1 MRISDVVRI
10 SDGYADFL
18 SVGIRISYRWVPRN
32 RVGAFILR
40 SEDRTANGLWSSSR
54 VKQTYWASV
63 RSALRSVD
71 GSFVYARVVYGHIAT
86 YVFL

>member
-18 SVGIRISYRWVPRN
+18 SVGIRISYRWVPSN

-40 SEDRTANGLWSSSR
+40 SEDPTTIRGWPPTR
-54 VKQTYWASV
+54 VKFTQEQ
-63 RSALRSVD
+63 RLHIC
-71 GSFVYARVVYGHIAT
+71 AR
-86 YVFL
+86 

>member
-1 MRISDVVRI
+1 MGDAGSGVRISDVVRI

-40 SEDRTANGLWSSSR
+40 SECVLLYARGTVAGLIFDFAGVHSPSR
-54 VKQTYWASV
+54 V
-63 RSALRSVD
+63 
-71 GSFVYARVVYGHIAT
+71 F
-86 YVFL
+86 